1 METAIGVY
9 DSRDRAERAVKDLLA
24 KNVPADSI
32 VFLTRSE
39 SEAANFAKEVGGF
52 AGGFLGGTVG
62 MAAGAAAIALAL
74 VPGVGQVYALGVG
87 ATALFGYL
95 GARSGS
101 AAAKAIAHDDA
112 APMPAAAHQSEE
124 AAVLVEVLKQGR
136 SVIVVRTESQQVAA
150 AATSILDAAAP
161 AGAAPTTAPRKLR
174 MTTRDAGGIAIIDVV
189 GRVTLG
195 EGNTMLRQVVTT
207 LIDKGNNRIIL
218 NCTELDHLDSSGIG
232 ELVRTHA
239 AVRKAGG
246 RFSLT
251 SLTKK
256 IHDLLS
262 GTSLHRVLEIHK
274 DESSA
279 LESIRSGSSS
289 GAGV

>member
-9 DSRDRAERAVKDLLA
+9 ASRDRAEQAIKDLIA

-39 SEAANFAKEVGGF
+39 SDAANFAKEVGGF

-101 AAAKAIAHDDA
+101 AAAKAIAHDDVV
-112 APMPAAAHQSEE
+112 PEPTAAHQSED
-124 AAVLVEVLKQGR
+124 AGTLVELLNQGR

-150 AATSILDAAAP
+150 AATSVLDSAASTPSAP
-161 AGAAPTTAPRKLR
+161 ARKLR
-174 MTTRDAGGIAIIDVV
+174 MTTRDLEGIAVIDVV

-195 EGNTMLRQVVTT
+195 EGNTMLRQTITT
-207 LIDKGNNRIIL
+207 LVDKGNNRIIL
-218 NCTELDHLDSSGIG
+218 NCAELDHLDSAGIG
-232 ELVRTHA
+232 ELVRTHTS
-239 AVRKAGG
+239 VRKTGG
-246 RFSLT
+246 RFTLANLS
-251 SLTKK
+251 KK

-262 GTSLHRVLEIHK
+262 GASLHKVLEIHK
-274 DESSA
+274 DEPA
-279 LESIRSGSSS
+279 AIESIRSGGSS
-289 GAGV
+289 GAKA

>member
-9 DSRDRAERAVKDLLA
+9 ASRDRAEQAVKDLIA

-39 SEAANFAKEVGGF
+39 SDASNFAKEVGGF

-101 AAAKAIAHDDA
+101 AAAKAIAHDDK
-112 APMPAAAHQSEE
+112 APEPTAPHQSED
-124 AAVLVEVLKQGR
+124 AATLVEVLKQGR
-136 SVIVVRTESQQVAA
+136 SVIVVRTESPQVAA
-150 AATSILDAAAP
+150 AATSVLDSGAPAAP
-161 AGAAPTTAPRKLR
+161 SAPARKLR
-174 MTTRDAGGIAIIDVV
+174 MTTRDIEGIAIIDVI

-207 LIDKGNNRIIL
+207 LVDQGNNRIIL
-218 NCTELDHLDSSGIG
+218 NCVELDHLDSSGIG
-232 ELVRTHA
+232 ELVRTHT
-239 AVRKAGG
+239 AVRKTGG
-246 RFSLT
+246 RFSLAN
-251 SLTKK
+251 LPKK
-256 IHDLLS
+256 IHDLLT
-262 GTSLHRVLEIHK
+262 GTSLHKVLDIHK
-274 DESSA
+274 DEPAAVQSIKSGGSSA
-279 LESIRSGSSS
+279 T
-289 GAGV
+289 GA

>member
-9 DSRDRAERAVKDLLA
+9 SSRDRAEQAVKDLIA
-24 KNVPADSI
+24 KNVPAESI

-39 SEAANFAKEVGGF
+39 SEASNFAKEVGGF

-112 APMPAAAHQSEE
+112 APEPASHQSED
-124 AAVLVEVLKQGR
+124 AATLVEVLKQGH
-136 SVIVVRTESQQVAA
+136 SVIVVRTESQQVAG
-150 AATSILDAAAP
+150 AATSVLDSAAP
-161 AGAAPTTAPRKLR
+161 AAPSTPAKKLR
-174 MTTRDAGGIAIIDVV
+174 MTTRDVDGIAIIDVV

-195 EGNTMLRQVVTT
+195 EGNTMLREVVTT
-207 LIDKGNNRIIL
+207 LVDKGNNLIIL
-218 NCTELDHLDSSGIG
+218 NCVELDHLDSAGIG
-232 ELVRTHA
+232 ELVRTHT
-239 AVRKAGG
+239 AVRKTGG
-246 RFSLT
+246 RFTLANLS
-251 SLTKK
+251 KK

-262 GTSLHRVLEIHK
+262 GVSLHNVLEIHK
-274 DESSA
+274 DEPA
-279 LESIRSGSSS
+279 AIQSIRSGSSS
-289 GAGV
+289 AAGA

>member
-9 DSRDRAERAVKDLLA
+9 ASRDRAEQALKDLIA
-24 KNVPADSI
+24 RNVPADSI

-39 SEAANFAKEVGGF
+39 TDATNFAKEVGGF

-95 GARSGS
+95 GARGGS
-101 AAAKAIAHDDA
+101 AAAKAIAHDEGTPHAASPQSDDA
-112 APMPAAAHQSEE
+112 AT
-124 AAVLVEVLKQGR
+124 LVEVLNQGR
-136 SVIVVRTESQQVAA
+136 SVIVVRTESQQVAT
-150 AATSILDAAAP
+150 AATSVLDSATP
-161 AGAAPTTAPRKLR
+161 AAAPTTQTRKLR
-174 MTTRDAGGIAIIDVV
+174 MTTRDVEGIAIIDVV

-195 EGNTMLRQVVTT
+195 EGNTMLREVITT

-218 NCTELDHLDSSGIG
+218 NCVELDHLDSAGIG
-232 ELVRTHA
+232 ELVRTHT
-239 AVRKAGG
+239 AVRKTGG
-246 RFSLT
+246 RFSLANL
-251 SLTKK
+251 SQR

-262 GTSLHRVLEIHK
+262 GTSLHKVLEIHK
-274 DESSA
+274 DEPA
-279 LESIRSGSSS
+279 AVQAARSGGTS

>member
-9 DSRDRAERAVKDLLA
+9 SSRDRAEQAVKDLIA
-24 KNVPADSI
+24 RNVPVESI

-39 SEAANFAKEVGGF
+39 SEASNFAKEVGGF

-112 APMPAAAHQSEE
+112 APEPASHQSED
-124 AAVLVEVLKQGR
+124 AATLVEVLKQGH
-136 SVIVVRTESQQVAA
+136 SVIVVRTESQQVAG
-150 AATSILDAAAP
+150 AATSVLDSAAP
-161 AGAAPTTAPRKLR
+161 AAPSTPARKLR
-174 MTTRDAGGIAIIDVV
+174 MTTRDVDGIAIIDVV

-195 EGNTMLRQVVTT
+195 EGNTMLREVVTT
-207 LIDKGNNRIIL
+207 LVDKGNNHIIL
-218 NCTELDHLDSSGIG
+218 NCVELDHLDSAGIG
-232 ELVRTHA
+232 ELVRTHT
-239 AVRKAGG
+239 AVRKTGG
-246 RFSLT
+246 RFTLANLS
-251 SLTKK
+251 KK

-262 GTSLHRVLEIHK
+262 GVSLHKVLEIHK
-274 DESSA
+274 DEPA
-279 LESIRSGSSS
+279 AIQSIRSGSSS
-289 GAGV
+289 AAGA

>member
-9 DSRDRAERAVKDLLA
+9 ASRDRAEQALKDLIA
-24 KNVPADSI
+24 KNVPADAI

-39 SEAANFAKEVGGF
+39 SDAANFAKEVGGF

-95 GARSGS
+95 GVRSGS

-112 APMPAAAHQSEE
+112 VPEPTAPYQSED
-124 AAVLVEVLKQGR
+124 AATLVEVLKQGR

-150 AATSILDAAAP
+150 AATSVLDSSAPAAP
-161 AGAAPTTAPRKLR
+161 SAPARKLR
-174 MTTRDAGGIAIIDVV
+174 MNTRDIEGIAIIDVI

-207 LIDKGNNRIIL
+207 LVDQGNNRIIL
-218 NCTELDHLDSSGIG
+218 NCVELDHLDSSGIG
-232 ELVRTHA
+232 ELVRTHTS
-239 AVRKAGG
+239 VRKTGG
-246 RFSLT
+246 RFSLAN
-251 SLTKK
+251 LPKK
-256 IHDLLS
+256 IHDLLT
-262 GTSLHRVLEIHK
+262 GTSLHKVLEIHK
-274 DESSA
+274 DEPA
-279 LESIRSGSSS
+279 AIEAIRSGTSSAA
-289 GAGV
+289 GA

>member
-9 DSRDRAERAVKDLLA
+9 ASRDRAEQAVKDLIA

-39 SEAANFAKEVGGF
+39 SDASNFAKEVGGF

-101 AAAKAIAHDDA
+101 AAAKAIAHDDK
-112 APMPAAAHQSEE
+112 APEPTAPHQSED
-124 AAVLVEVLKQGR
+124 AASLVEVLKQGR
-136 SVIVVRTESQQVAA
+136 SVIVVRTESPQVAA
-150 AATSILDAAAP
+150 AATSVLDSGAPAAP
-161 AGAAPTTAPRKLR
+161 SAPARKLR
-174 MTTRDAGGIAIIDVV
+174 MTTRDIEGIAIIDVI

-207 LIDKGNNRIIL
+207 LVDQGNNRIIL
-218 NCTELDHLDSSGIG
+218 NCVELDHLDSSGIG
-232 ELVRTHA
+232 ELVRTHT
-239 AVRKAGG
+239 AVRKTGG
-246 RFSLT
+246 RFSLAN
-251 SLTKK
+251 LPKK
-256 IHDLLS
+256 IHDLLT
-262 GTSLHRVLEIHK
+262 GTSLHKVLDIHK
-274 DESSA
+274 DEPAAVQSIKSGGSSA
-279 LESIRSGSSS
+279 R
-289 GAGV
+289 GA

>member
-1 METAIGVY
+1 
-9 DSRDRAERAVKDLLA
+9 
-24 KNVPADSI
+24 VPAESI

-39 SEAANFAKEVGGF
+39 SEASNFAKEVGGF

-112 APMPAAAHQSEE
+112 APEPASHQSED
-124 AAVLVEVLKQGR
+124 AATLVEVLKQGH
-136 SVIVVRTESQQVAA
+136 SVIVVRTESQQVAG
-150 AATSILDAAAP
+150 AATSVLDSAAP
-161 AGAAPTTAPRKLR
+161 AAPSTPARKLR
-174 MTTRDAGGIAIIDVV
+174 MTTRDADGIAIIDVV

-195 EGNTMLRQVVTT
+195 EGNTMLRKVVTT
-207 LIDKGNNRIIL
+207 LVDKGNNLIIL
-218 NCTELDHLDSSGIG
+218 NCVELDHLDSAGIG
-232 ELVRTHA
+232 ELVRTHT
-239 AVRKAGG
+239 AVRKTGG
-246 RFSLT
+246 RFTLANLS
-251 SLTKK
+251 KK

-262 GTSLHRVLEIHK
+262 GVSLHKVLEIHK
-274 DESSA
+274 DEPA
-279 LESIRSGSSS
+279 AIQSIRSGSSS
-289 GAGV
+289 AAGA

>member
-9 DSRDRAERAVKDLLA
+9 SSRDRAEQAVKDLIA
-24 KNVPADSI
+24 KNVPAESI

-39 SEAANFAKEVGGF
+39 SEASNFAKEVGGF

-112 APMPAAAHQSEE
+112 APEPVSHQSED
-124 AAVLVEVLKQGR
+124 AATLVEVLKQGH
-136 SVIVVRTESQQVAA
+136 SVIVVRTDSQQVAG
-150 AATSILDAAAP
+150 AATSVLDSAAP
-161 AGAAPTTAPRKLR
+161 AAPTVPARKLR
-174 MTTRDAGGIAIIDVV
+174 MTTRDVEGIAIIDVV

-195 EGNTMLRQVVTT
+195 EGNTMLREVVTT
-207 LIDKGNNRIIL
+207 LVDKGNNRIIL
-218 NCTELDHLDSSGIG
+218 NCVELDHLDSAGIG
-232 ELVRTHA
+232 ELVRTHT
-239 AVRKAGG
+239 AVRKTGG
-246 RFSLT
+246 RFTLANLS
-251 SLTKK
+251 KK

-262 GTSLHRVLEIHK
+262 GVSLHKVLEIHK
-274 DESSA
+274 DEPA
-279 LESIRSGSSS
+279 AIQSIRSGSSS
-289 GAGV
+289 AAGA

>member
-9 DSRDRAERAVKDLLA
+9 SSRDRAEQAVKDLIA
-24 KNVPADSI
+24 KNVPAESI

-39 SEAANFAKEVGGF
+39 SEASNFAKEVGGF

-112 APMPAAAHQSEE
+112 APEPASHQSED
-124 AAVLVEVLKQGR
+124 AATLVEVLKQGH
-136 SVIVVRTESQQVAA
+136 SVIVVRTESQQVAG
-150 AATSILDAAAP
+150 AATSVLDSAAP
-161 AGAAPTTAPRKLR
+161 AAPTMPARKLR
-174 MTTRDAGGIAIIDVV
+174 MTTRDVDGIAIIDVV

-195 EGNTMLRQVVTT
+195 EGNTMLREVVTT
-207 LIDKGNNRIIL
+207 LVDKGNNRIIL
-218 NCTELDHLDSSGIG
+218 NCVELDHLDSAGIG
-232 ELVRTHA
+232 ELVRTHT
-239 AVRKAGG
+239 AVRKTGG
-246 RFSLT
+246 RFTLANLS
-251 SLTKK
+251 KK

-262 GTSLHRVLEIHK
+262 GVSLHKVLEIHK
-274 DESSA
+274 DEPA
-279 LESIRSGSSS
+279 AIQSIRSGSSS
-289 GAGV
+289 AAGA